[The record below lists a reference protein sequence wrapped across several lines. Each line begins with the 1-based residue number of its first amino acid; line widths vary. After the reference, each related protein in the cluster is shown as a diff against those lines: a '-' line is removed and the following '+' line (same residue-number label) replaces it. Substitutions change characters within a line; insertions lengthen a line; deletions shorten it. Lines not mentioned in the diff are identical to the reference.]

1 MYIIYNVILLLKYYL
16 IWMEICSISIYIIKF
31 GFLKIIYVLLI
42 LCCFINIFILCYSS
56 NLIGRKVRV

>member
-56 NLIGRKVRV
+56 ISRKVRV